1 MLFQLYIDAKLNT
14 SLIFRYEVLYH
25 ESCAV
30 GCPTGLPESG
40 TSVGLSRRHVVRDL
54 SPYTMYNV
62 RIRVYNARQ
71 SSLSDEQAVRTRA
84 SGMSAGVYY
93 HFHLLVMLVL
103 ETVNR
108 CRWLGW
114 IEWKWTFR
122 VSSLYLGKVAL
133 SLFSN

>member
-1 MLFQLYIDAKLNT
+1 MGEHSIQGGVTTDQTLYMLKIRKQEPAVVLFQLHIDAKLNT

-84 SGMSAGVYY
+84 SGMWAGVYY
-93 HFHLLVMLVL
+93 HFQS
-103 ETVNR
+103 R
-108 CRWLGW
+108 
-114 IEWKWTFR
+114 KTF
-122 VSSLYLGKVAL
+122 LH
-133 SLFSN
+133 